1 MIKGARMPGPISSV
15 TEARAA
21 GARILAVGAAAVVVI
36 LGGTAAFLFAALPGA
51 GAFNARVEQLFIESE
66 GFTDPVSIGLLEV
79 LAQSGTAFSDV
90 LASYRTVIFV
100 LLLFATGLLLACLG
114 LLAAMVS
121 QNRRMDEIERSGIQ
135 VTSLDLVRAEKVVRL
150 NDIELKL
157 TDAAMETLAVLAE
170 ARLDGDVLTGAQ
182 IEATVSGKP
191 EANCDEAAGATR
203 IKRLRD
209 SMGNQLV
216 SALLVRNITR
226 QGYVLDLDPK
236 VIRIA

>member
-1 MIKGARMPGPISSV
+1 MPATTFSV

-21 GARILAVGAAAVVVI
+21 GARILAVGAAAVIVI
-36 LGGTAAFLFAALPGA
+36 LGATAAFLFLTLPGA
-51 GAFNARVEQLFIESE
+51 GAFNARVERLFIESE
-66 GFTDPVSIGLLEV
+66 SLTDPVSIRLLEV

-114 LLAAMVS
+114 MLAALVT
-121 QNRRMDEIERSGIQ
+121 QNRRMDAIERSGIQ
-135 VTSLDLVRAEKVVRL
+135 VTSLDLVRAENVVRL

-170 ARLDGDVLTGAQ
+170 ARMDGDVLTGAQ

-191 EANCDEAAGATR
+191 EDSCEEAAGATR

-209 SMGNQLV
+209 AMGNQLM
-216 SALLVRNITR
+216 SALLIRNITR